1 MKRLIL
7 AIIII
12 IGTGAASIIPITVQS
27 QQNSLSLSQVA
38 NSFNAA
44 TVTTSN
50 GTTFALPANA
60 SQITWQTSFAS
71 NPASI
76 TVQIQTSLDNT
87 NWFVVATSSVV
98 AGDGGTFY
106 SSAKFIRCAIT
117 ASSGGTGITCGL
129 VAKNAPVA
137 IVSGTTG
144 NINSN
149 RILVGD
155 GTSGAPSYSFNSE
168 PTLGFWRSA
177 TNSIKFQGGGG
188 ITTPRL
194 SNTGDSQFGSS
205 GSYLRVLMNGQW
217 MFADNSLTF
226 GSIVNVSALP
236 TIASGFG
243 TSPSIT
249 AGSTP
254 LAGSV
259 NVGTGG
265 VATTGTINFNGAAFP
280 SVPFCTYSDSTSN
293 IVTRG
298 TPTTSTLVLNATT
311 PWLGSDIIS
320 WLCISSK

>member
-1 MKRLIL
+1 MKKLIL
-7 AIIII
+7 VLVTIL
-12 IGTGAASIIPITVQS
+12 IPIRLSSQAITPGTVV
-27 QQNSLSLSQVA
+27 NSYNNVA
-38 NSFNAA
+38 ITNG
-44 TVTTSN
+44 N

-60 SQITWQTSFAS
+60 SQITWQTSFTS

-76 TVQIQTSLDNT
+76 TVQIQTSLDNV
-87 NWFVVATSSVV
+87 NWFSVASSSLVT
-98 AGDGGTFY
+98 GDGGTIY
-106 SSAKFIRCAIT
+106 SSALFIRCSII
-117 ASSGGTGITCGL
+117 ASSGGSGITCGL

-144 NINSN
+144 NLSVSGKV
-149 RILVGD
+149 LVGD
-155 GTSGAPSYSFNSE
+155 GTSGAPSYSFSSE
-168 PTLGFWRSA
+168 PTLGFYRNTTGQVTLAGSTTLNVQNLLA
-177 TNSIKFQGGGG
+177 VSDLTAGGGQSIYFNGRTILKAPING
-188 ITTPRL
+188 ILTMT
-194 SNTGDSQFGSS
+194 NFAGTIGNQFK
-205 GSYLRVLMNGQW
+205 M
-217 MFADNSLTF
+217 D
-226 GSIVNVSALP
+226 ALP